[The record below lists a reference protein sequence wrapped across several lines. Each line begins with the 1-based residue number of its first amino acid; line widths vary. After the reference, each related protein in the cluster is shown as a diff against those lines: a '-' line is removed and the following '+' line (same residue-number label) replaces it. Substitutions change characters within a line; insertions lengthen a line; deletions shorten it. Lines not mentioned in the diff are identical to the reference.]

1 MMFDSDFNHID
12 LIKIAVS
19 VMCGSIIGF
28 EREYKN
34 KSAGLRTMILI
45 CLGATVFTMVS
56 QKAGEMS
63 DDRIAANI
71 ITGIGFIGAGVIFKD
86 GLSISGLTTA
96 SVIWVTA
103 SLGMAIGI
111 GHFTMSLI
119 LTGLIILVL
128 SLFSWLEM
136 LMDIFYTRKVFNI
149 TFKDDC
155 ITSLIDL
162 EALIAGH
169 HLKYK
174 RLKLTKHGSKMH
186 AVMEVSGRKKLL
198 NKFNEEVVE
207 LHFVQDVLLT

>member
-1 MMFDSDFNHID
+1 MLGADITEID
-12 LIKIAVS
+12 LIKIALS
-19 VMCGSIIGF
+19 VVCGSIIGF

-56 QKAGEMS
+56 QKAGDFS

-111 GHFTMSLI
+111 GHFTLSII
-119 LTGLIILVL
+119 LTGLIIVVL

-136 LMDIFYTRKVFNI
+136 LMDYFYTRKIFNI

-155 ITSLIDL
+155 ITGLIDL
-162 EALIAGH
+162 EALIKGYN
-169 HLKYK
+169 LKYK

-186 AVMEVSGRKKLL
+186 AVMEVGGKKKTLSR
-198 NKFNEEVVE
+198 FNEQLVE

>member
-1 MMFDSDFNHID
+1 MFDSDFNHID

-19 VMCGSIIGF
+19 VMCGSVIGF

-136 LMDIFYTRKVFNI
+136 LMDFFYTRKVFNI

-155 ITSLIDL
+155 ITSLVDL

-198 NKFNEEVVE
+198 NKFNEQVVE